1 MWGQRAGPRGQGT
14 EGESE
19 RELGWHAGYGEVPGF
34 HSWQWGRFGWFLSS
48 RMTWADFPCNPPPGC
63 CVETRLG
70 GAEGGG
76 GGQEEAGG
84 SEEAAADSLD
94 ESGVSPALSG
104 PVCATLL
111 VMCTRRPLVGASYVS
126 S

>member
-1 MWGQRAGPRGQGT
+1 MWHVGAESRPQGT
-14 EGESE
+14 GHKDESE
-19 RELGWHAGYGEVPGF
+19 RELGYAGYGEVPGF
-34 HSWQWGRFGWFLSS
+34 HSWQSGEVLMVLSS

-70 GAEGGG
+70 GGGVG
-76 GGQEEAGG
+76 GAGKKQGG

-94 ESGVSPALSG
+94 ESGVSPALAALSV
-104 PVCATLL
+104 PLL